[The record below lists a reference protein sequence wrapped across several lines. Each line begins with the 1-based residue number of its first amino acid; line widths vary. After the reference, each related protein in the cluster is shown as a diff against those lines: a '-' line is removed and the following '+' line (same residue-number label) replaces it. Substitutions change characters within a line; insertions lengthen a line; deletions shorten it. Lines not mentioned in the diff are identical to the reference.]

1 MTVAA
6 HAATTLS
13 LGQRISEL
21 AERHPERI
29 AVVAVDAHTGDIEQ
43 STWAALDRQTAHVA
57 ARLAAA
63 EDGIPVWLTITN
75 ALPDI
80 VLLLGA
86 LRAGLLVAPLNATV
100 PAAERER
107 YVDAVRTAF
116 GDGTALTD
124 LLDVREGPSAP
135 PEPLGGGWI
144 LLTGGTTGVP
154 KPILGPE
161 PPRWNPARGAPLSL
175 QRARWRPGQVQ
186 LVLGPLHHAAPFT
199 SFLDG
204 VLSGNTLVVANGYYP
219 ELLFELINRFHVEWL
234 QLAPVHMTMAEP
246 LLGEYSM
253 NSLRAIL
260 HTSAPCPHRTKLA
273 WIGAL
278 GPERVFEMYGAT
290 EGIGTTLCDGSEWL
304 ARPGTV
310 GRGFLTR
317 IRIADPSGRAL
328 RPWEVGEVW
337 MRTVGNAAAPGSS
350 VRSGGYRSVGDHG
363 YLDSEGFLFL
373 RGRGDDVVIVG
384 GENVYLGE
392 VEAALLRH
400 PAVADAAVRAVED
413 EVYGVR
419 LAADVVL
426 RAGCHTDTAALKR
439 HCREQLPEYKRPR
452 SYRVVAEL
460 PRNAAGKLIRDPA
473 PTRSSLESRT

>member
-6 HAATTLS
+6 SAATLS

-21 AERHPERI
+21 AERYPERT
-29 AVVAVDAHTGDIEQ
+29 AVVGVDAHTGDIER
-43 STWAALDRQTAHVA
+43 STWAELDRQTAHVA

-63 EDGIPVWLTITN
+63 EDGIPVWLAMTN
-75 ALPDI
+75 TLPDI

-86 LRAGLLVAPLNATV
+86 LRAELLVVPVNATV
-100 PAAERER
+100 PAAERNR
-107 YVDAVRTAF
+107 FIDAVRAAF
-116 GDGTALTD
+116 GDSVALTD
-124 LLDVREGPSAP
+124 LLDARTEVAVP
-135 PEPLGGGWI
+135 PERLRGGWV

-161 PPRWNPARGAPLSL
+161 PPRWNPTRGAPLPL
-175 QRARWRPGQVQ
+175 QRAGWRPGQVQ

-204 VLSGNTLVVANGYYP
+204 VLSGNTLIVTNGYYP
-219 ELLFELINRFHVEWL
+219 ELIFELVGRFGVEWI
-234 QLAPVHMTMAEP
+234 QLTPVHMAMAEP
-246 LLGEYSM
+246 LLGEHSM
-253 NSLRAIL
+253 DSLRAIL

-273 WIGAL
+273 WIDAL

-328 RPWEVGEVW
+328 PPGEVGEVW
-337 MRTVGNAAAPGSS
+337 MRTVGKAAGPSSAARPG
-350 VRSGGYRSVGDHG
+350 GFRSVGDHG
-363 YLDSEGFLFL
+363 HIDSEGYLFL

-400 PAVADAAVRAVED
+400 AAVADAVVRAVED

-419 LAADVVL
+419 LAADVVP
-426 RAGCHTDTAALKR
+426 RAGCDIDTAALKR

-452 SYRVVAEL
+452 AYRVVAEL
-460 PRNAAGKLIRDPA
+460 PRNAAGKLIRTA
-473 PTRSSLESRT
+473 ASARSSLESRT